1 MQRLIILILG
11 IFAMTAQANT
21 ITRDE
26 AQIKSALNSFSAMAD
41 QGAYEYLGRLFAPVV
56 TLDYTSLFG
65 GEVSS
70 TNRRDLMKQWA
81 GFLPGFDTTF
91 HDLDIEKVTISGDKA
106 DALADITASHWL
118 GDEGFW
124 QVSGQYEFTLIKAGD
139 SWQIESV
146 KLNRLA
152 EEGSRDILGLAPQ
165 RAAENRQ
172 QRSELLVKL
181 D

>member
-1 MQRLIILILG
+1 MKRLIILLVG
-11 IFAMTAQANT
+11 IVAMTAQAHT

-26 AQIKSALNSFSAMAD
+26 AQVKSALNSFSAMAD

-70 TNRRDLMKQWA
+70 AKREDLMKQWA

-91 HDLDIEKVTISGDKA
+91 HDLDIVKVNITGSKA

-139 SWQIESV
+139 NWQIESV

-152 EEGSRDILGLAPQ
+152 EEGSRDILGQAPQ
-165 RAAENRQ
+165 LAEQNLK
-172 QRSELLVKL
+172 QRNALLVNL